1 MKNIQPVKNY
11 STCKSIHK
19 LFIHELFIATQC
31 RKEIIVVA
39 KNVIMIITKMSL
51 QHNVICISNKN
62 IITELSALT

>member
-39 KNVIMIITKMSL
+39 T
-51 QHNVICISNKN
+51 
-62 IITELSALT
+62 